1 MNSPAQKV
9 GSAAPET
16 TSIVAET
23 RQESV
28 VLTGNYAESVEAIL
42 LDYEIAEKLVFIEEK
57 LALAKE
63 LLESPA
69 THDEGVKIFGQAN
82 AALNEVEK
90 LPLMRIEK
98 ERLDG
103 LSHLMVEMGIAFA
116 AGTSPRHL
124 SEMECPR

>member
-16 TSIVAET
+16 APIVAET

-28 VLTGNYAESVEAIL
+28 VLTGNYAGSVEAIL

-69 THDEGVKIFGQAN
+69 THDEGVKVFGRAN

-90 LPLMRIEK
+90 LPLMKIEK
-98 ERLDG
+98 ARLEK

-116 AGTSPRHL
+116 AGTLPRHL